1 VSEVLLDYD
10 RLGWLRAALLGFTGL
25 VAAFLLL
32 PVVFI
37 VLLSFGSSRWLA
49 FPPPGWTLKWYEE
62 LVADPAWLDA
72 AMTSMRIAAMA
83 AVLAVV
89 VGLFA
94 SFALVRGEFRGRDV
108 LRGLLL
114 TPMILPVVVFAVA
127 IYAFFLRLGL
137 GGTTIGFVIA
147 HTVLALPFAVIPIAT
162 ALEGFD
168 KTIEDAAIVC
178 GASPLEAKLRVT
190 LPSIKIG
197 IFSAAI
203 FAFLASWDE
212 VVVAIF
218 MASPTLQTLPVKIWG
233 SLRQDLSPVI
243 AAASS
248 LLVLLTLFLMIATA
262 FIRRRFSK

>member
-1 VSEVLLDYD
+1 MLLDYD
-10 RLGWLRAALLGFTGL
+10 RMGWLKIALLGFTVL

-49 FPPPGWTLKWYEE
+49 FPPPGWTLKWYQE
-62 LVADPAWLDA
+62 LFADPSWLEA
-72 AMTSMRIAAMA
+72 ALTSARIATMTAI
-83 AVLAVV
+83 LAVV
-89 VGLFA
+89 IGLLA
-94 SFALVRGEFRGRDV
+94 SFALVRGQFRGREI

-114 TPMILPVVVFAVA
+114 TPMVLPVVVFAIA

-147 HTVLALPFAVIPIAT
+147 HTVLALPFAIIPIAT

-168 KTIEDAAIVC
+168 KSIEDAAIVC
-178 GASPLEAKLRVT
+178 GASPLVAKLRIT
-190 LPSIKIG
+190 LPSIRIG

-233 SLRQDLSPVI
+233 SLRSDLSPVI

-248 LLVLLTLFLMIATA
+248 LLVGLTLALMVVAA
-262 FIRRRFSK
+262 LLRRKFQT

>member
-1 VSEVLLDYD
+1 MLLDYD
-10 RLGWLRAALLGFTGL
+10 RLGWLRVALVGFTAA

-49 FPPPGWTLKWYEE
+49 FPPPGWTLKWYQE
-62 LVADPAWLDA
+62 LFADPSWIEA
-72 AMTSMRIAAMA
+72 ALTSARIATMTAI
-83 AVLAVV
+83 LAVAI
-89 VGLFA
+89 GLLA
-94 SFALVRGEFRGRDV
+94 SFALVRGEFRGREI

-114 TPMILPVVVFAVA
+114 TPMVLPVVVFAIAV
-127 IYAFFLRLGL
+127 YAFFLRLGL
-137 GGTTIGFVIA
+137 GGTTLGFVLA
-147 HTVLALPFAVIPIAT
+147 HTVLALPFAIIPIAT

-168 KTIEDAAIVC
+168 KSIEDAAIVC
-178 GASPLEAKLRVT
+178 GASPLQAKLRIT
-190 LPSIKIG
+190 LPSIRIG

-203 FAFLASWDE
+203 FSFLASWDE

-233 SLRQDLSPVI
+233 SLRSDLTPVI

-248 LLVLLTLFLMIATA
+248 LLVGLTLALMVATA
-262 FIRRRFSK
+262 LLRRKLQT

>member
-1 VSEVLLDYD
+1 MLLDYD
-10 RLGWLRAALLGFTGL
+10 RLGWPKIVLLAFTGL

-49 FPPPGWTLKWYEE
+49 FPPPGWTLKWYQE
-62 LVADPAWLDA
+62 LFADPSWIEA
-72 AMTSMRIAAMA
+72 ALTSARIATMTAI
-83 AVLAVV
+83 LAVAI
-89 VGLFA
+89 GLLA
-94 SFALVRGEFRGRDV
+94 SFALVRGDFRGREI

-114 TPMILPVVVFAVA
+114 TPMVLPVVVFAIAV
-127 IYAFFLRLGL
+127 YAFFLHLGL
-137 GGTTIGFVIA
+137 GGTTLGFVLA
-147 HTVLALPFAVIPIAT
+147 HTVLALPFAIIPIAT

-168 KTIEDAAIVC
+168 KSIEDAAIVC
-178 GASPLEAKLRVT
+178 GASPLQAKLRIT
-190 LPSIKIG
+190 LPSIRIG

-203 FAFLASWDE
+203 FSFLASWDE

-233 SLRQDLSPVI
+233 SLRSDLTPVI

-248 LLVLLTLFLMIATA
+248 LLVGLTLAMMVVTA
-262 FIRRRFSK
+262 LLRRKLQT

>member
-1 VSEVLLDYD
+1 MLLDYD

-49 FPPPGWTLKWYEE
+49 FPPPSWTLKWYEE
-62 LVADPAWLDA
+62 LFADPAWLEA
-72 AMTSMRIAAMA
+72 ALTSARIATMA
-83 AVLAVV
+83 AILAVV
-89 VGLFA
+89 IGLLA
-94 SFALVRGEFRGRDV
+94 SFALVRGQFRGRNV

-114 TPMILPVVVFAVA
+114 TPMVLPVVVFAIA
-127 IYAFFLRLGL
+127 IYAFFLRIGL
-137 GGTTIGFVIA
+137 GGTTAGFVIA
-147 HTVLALPFAVIPIAT
+147 HTVLALPFAIIPITA

-168 KTIEDAAIVC
+168 KSIEDAAIVC
-178 GASPLEAKLRVT
+178 GARPFEAKLRVT
-190 LPSIKIG
+190 LPAIKIG

-248 LLVLLTLFLMIATA
+248 LLVLLTLSLMIVTA
-262 FIRRRFSK
+262 LIRRKLSK

>member
-1 VSEVLLDYD
+1 MLLDYD
-10 RLGWLRAALLGFTGL
+10 RLGWLRGALLAFTGL

-62 LVADPAWLDA
+62 LFAEPAWLEA
-72 AMTSMRIAAMA
+72 ALTSARIATLAT
-83 AVLAVV
+83 VLAVII
-89 VGLFA
+89 GLMA
-94 SFALVRGEFRGRDV
+94 SFALVRGKFRGRNTV
-108 LRGLLL
+108 RGLLL
-114 TPMILPVVVFAVA
+114 TPMVLPVVVFAIA
-127 IYAFFLRLGL
+127 IYAFFLRIGL
-137 GGTTIGFVIA
+137 GGTTAGFVIA
-147 HTVLALPFAVIPIAT
+147 HTVLALPFAIIPITA

-168 KTIEDAAIVC
+168 KSIEDAAIVC
-178 GASPLEAKLRVT
+178 GASPFEAKLRVT

-248 LLVLLTLFLMIATA
+248 LLVLLTLSLMIVTA
-262 FIRRRFSK
+262 VIRRKLST

>member
-1 VSEVLLDYD
+1 MLLDYD

-32 PVVFI
+32 PVVLI

-49 FPPPGWTLKWYEE
+49 FPPPSWTLKWYGE
-62 LVADPAWLDA
+62 LFADPAWLEA
-72 AMTSMRIAAMA
+72 ALTSARIAAMA
-83 AVLAVV
+83 ALLAVV
-89 VGLFA
+89 IGLLA
-94 SFALVRGEFRGRDV
+94 SFALVRGQFRGRNV

-114 TPMILPVVVFAVA
+114 TPMVLPVVVFAIA
-127 IYAFFLRLGL
+127 IYAFFLRIGL
-137 GGTTIGFVIA
+137 GGTTAGFVIA
-147 HTVLALPFAVIPIAT
+147 HTVLALPFAIIPITA

-168 KTIEDAAIVC
+168 KSIEDAAIVC
-178 GASPLEAKLRVT
+178 GASPFEAKLRVT
-190 LPSIKIG
+190 LPAIKIG

-218 MASPTLQTLPVKIWG
+218 MASPNLQTLPVKIWG

-248 LLVLLTLFLMIATA
+248 LLVFLTLSLMIVTA
-262 FIRRRFSK
+262 LIRRKLSK

>member
-1 VSEVLLDYD
+1 MLLDYE
-10 RLGWLRAALLGFTGL
+10 RMGRPLRVALLGFTTL
-25 VAAFLLL
+25 VGAFLLL

-37 VLLSFGSSRWLA
+37 ILLSFGSSRWLA
-49 FPPPGWTLKWYEE
+49 FPPPGWTLKWYQE
-62 LVADPAWLDA
+62 LFADPSWLEA
-72 AMTSMRIAAMA
+72 ALTSARIATLTAIF
-83 AVLAVV
+83 AVV
-89 VGLFA
+89 IGLFA
-94 SFALVRGEFRGRDV
+94 SFALVRGNFRGREI

-114 TPMILPVVVFAVA
+114 TPMVLPVVVFAIA

-137 GGTTIGFVIA
+137 GGTTVGFVIA
-147 HTVLALPFAVIPIAT
+147 HTVLALPFAIIPIAT

-168 KTIEDAAIVC
+168 KSIEDAAIVC
-178 GASPLEAKLRVT
+178 GASPFEAKLRVT

-243 AAASS
+243 AAVSS
-248 LLVLLTLFLMIATA
+248 LLVFLTLFLMVAA
-262 FIRRRFSK
+262 ALIRRRFSK

>member
-1 VSEVLLDYD
+1 MLLDYD

-62 LVADPAWLDA
+62 LFADPAWLEA
-72 AMTSMRIAAMA
+72 ALTSARIATMA
-83 AVLAVV
+83 AILAVV
-89 VGLFA
+89 IGLLA
-94 SFALVRGEFRGRDV
+94 SFALVRGQFRGRNV

-114 TPMILPVVVFAVA
+114 TPMVLPVVVFAIA
-127 IYAFFLRLGL
+127 IYAFFLRIGL
-137 GGTTIGFVIA
+137 GGTTAGFVIA
-147 HTVLALPFAVIPIAT
+147 HTVLALPFAIIPITA

-168 KTIEDAAIVC
+168 KSIEDAAIVC
-178 GASPLEAKLRVT
+178 GASPFEAKLRVT
-190 LPSIKIG
+190 LPAIKIG

-248 LLVLLTLFLMIATA
+248 LLVLLTLSLMIVTA
-262 FIRRRFSK
+262 LIRRKLSK

>member
-1 VSEVLLDYD
+1 MLLDYD
-10 RLGWLRAALLGFTGL
+10 RLGWLKIVLLGFTAL

-37 VLLSFGSSRWLA
+37 VLLSFGSSHWLA
-49 FPPPGWTLKWYEE
+49 FPPPGWTLKWYQE
-62 LVADPAWLDA
+62 LFADPSWIEA
-72 AMTSMRIAAMA
+72 ALTSARIATMTAI
-83 AVLAVV
+83 LAVAI
-89 VGLFA
+89 GLLA
-94 SFALVRGEFRGRDV
+94 SFALVRGEFRGREI

-114 TPMILPVVVFAVA
+114 TPMVLPVVVFAIA

-137 GGTTIGFVIA
+137 GGTTIGFVVA
-147 HTVLALPFAVIPIAT
+147 HTVLALPFAIIPIAT

-168 KTIEDAAIVC
+168 KSIEDAAIVC
-178 GASPLEAKLRVT
+178 GASPLQAKLRIT
-190 LPSIKIG
+190 LPSIRIG

-203 FAFLASWDE
+203 FSFLASWDE

-233 SLRQDLSPVI
+233 SLRSDLTPVI

-248 LLVLLTLFLMIATA
+248 LLVALTLALMIVTA
-262 FIRRRFSK
+262 LLRRKLQT

>member
-1 VSEVLLDYD
+1 MLLDYD
-10 RLGWLRAALLGFTGL
+10 RMGWLKFALLGFTAL
-25 VAAFLLL
+25 VAGFLLL

-49 FPPPGWTLKWYEE
+49 FPPPGWTLKWYQE
-62 LVADPAWLDA
+62 LFADPAWLDA
-72 AMTSMRIAAMA
+72 ALTSARIAAMTA
-83 AVLAVV
+83 IFAVLI
-89 VGLFA
+89 GLLA
-94 SFALVRGEFRGRDV
+94 SFALVHGKFRGREI

-114 TPMILPVVVFAVA
+114 TPMVLPVVVFAIA

-147 HTVLALPFAVIPIAT
+147 HTVLALPFAIIPIAT

-168 KTIEDAAIVC
+168 KSIEDAAIVC
-178 GASPLEAKLRVT
+178 GASPLEAKLRIT
-190 LPSIKIG
+190 LPSIRIG

-233 SLRQDLSPVI
+233 SLRSDLSPVI

-248 LLVLLTLFLMIATA
+248 LLVGLTLALMAVTA
-262 FIRRRFSK
+262 LLRRKSQT

>member
-1 VSEVLLDYD
+1 MLLDYD
-10 RLGWLRAALLGFTGL
+10 RLGWLKAALLAFTTL

-49 FPPPGWTLKWYEE
+49 FPPPGWTLKWYQE
-62 LVADPAWLDA
+62 LFADPSWVEA
-72 AMTSMRIAAMA
+72 ALTSARIATMTAI
-83 AVLAVV
+83 LAVAI
-89 VGLFA
+89 GLLA
-94 SFALVRGEFRGRDV
+94 SFALVRGQVRGREI

-114 TPMILPVVVFAVA
+114 TPMVLPVVVFAIA

-137 GGTTIGFVIA
+137 GGTTIGFVVA
-147 HTVLALPFAVIPIAT
+147 HTVLALPFAIIPIAT

-168 KTIEDAAIVC
+168 KSIEDAAIVC
-178 GASPLEAKLRVT
+178 GASPFQAKLRIT
-190 LPSIKIG
+190 LPSIRIG

-203 FAFLASWDE
+203 FSFLASWDE

-233 SLRQDLSPVI
+233 SLRSDLTPVI

-248 LLVLLTLFLMIATA
+248 LLVALTLALMIVTA
-262 FIRRRFSK
+262 LLRRKLQT

>member
-1 VSEVLLDYD
+1 MLLDYD

-62 LVADPAWLDA
+62 LFADPAWLEA
-72 AMTSMRIAAMA
+72 ALTSARIATMA
-83 AVLAVV
+83 AILAVV
-89 VGLFA
+89 IGLLA
-94 SFALVRGEFRGRDV
+94 SFALVRGQFRGRNT

-114 TPMILPVVVFAVA
+114 TPMVLPVVVFAIA
-127 IYAFFLRLGL
+127 IYAFFLRIGL
-137 GGTTIGFVIA
+137 GGTTTGFVIA
-147 HTVLALPFAVIPIAT
+147 HTVLALPFAIIPITA

-168 KTIEDAAIVC
+168 KSIEDAAIVC
-178 GASPLEAKLRVT
+178 GASPFEAKLRVT
-190 LPSIKIG
+190 LPAIKIG

-248 LLVLLTLFLMIATA
+248 LLVLLTLSLMIVTA
-262 FIRRRFSK
+262 LIRRKLSK

>member
-1 VSEVLLDYD
+1 MLLDYD
-10 RLGWLRAALLGFTGL
+10 RLGWLKIALLAFTAL
-25 VAAFLLL
+25 VATFLLL

-49 FPPPGWTLKWYEE
+49 FPPPGWTLKWYQE
-62 LVADPAWLDA
+62 LFADPAWLDA
-72 AMTSMRIAAMA
+72 AVTSARIATITAI
-83 AVLAVV
+83 LAVTI
-89 VGLFA
+89 GLLA
-94 SFALVRGEFRGRDV
+94 SFALVRGSFRGREI

-114 TPMILPVVVFAVA
+114 TPMVLPVVVFAIA

-137 GGTTIGFVIA
+137 GGTTVGFVIA
-147 HTVLALPFAVIPIAT
+147 HTVLALPFAIIPIAT

-168 KTIEDAAIVC
+168 KSIEDAAIVC
-178 GASPLEAKLRVT
+178 GASPLQAKLRIT
-190 LPSIKIG
+190 LPSIRIG

-203 FAFLASWDE
+203 FSFLASWDE

-233 SLRQDLSPVI
+233 SLRADLTPVI

-248 LLVLLTLFLMIATA
+248 LLVALTLALMVTTA
-262 FIRRRFSK
+262 LLRRKLQT

>member
-1 VSEVLLDYD
+1 MLLDYD
-10 RLGWLRAALLGFTGL
+10 RLGWLKVALLALTAL

-49 FPPPGWTLKWYEE
+49 FPPPGWTLKWYQE
-62 LVADPAWLDA
+62 LFADPSWIEA
-72 AMTSMRIAAMA
+72 ALTSARIATMTAI
-83 AVLAVV
+83 LAVAI
-89 VGLFA
+89 GLLA
-94 SFALVRGEFRGRDV
+94 SFALVRGQFSGREI

-114 TPMILPVVVFAVA
+114 TPMVLPVVVFAIA

-137 GGTTIGFVIA
+137 GGTTIGFVVA
-147 HTVLALPFAVIPIAT
+147 HTVLALPFAIIPIAT

-168 KTIEDAAIVC
+168 KSIEDAAIVC
-178 GASPLEAKLRVT
+178 GASPLQAKLRIT
-190 LPSIKIG
+190 LPSIRIG

-203 FAFLASWDE
+203 FSFLASWDE

-233 SLRQDLSPVI
+233 SLRSDLTPVI

-248 LLVLLTLFLMIATA
+248 LLVALTLALMIVTA
-262 FIRRRFSK
+262 LLRRKLQT

>member
-1 VSEVLLDYD
+1 MLLDYD
-10 RLGWLRAALLGFTGL
+10 RMGWLKIALLGFTAL

-49 FPPPGWTLKWYEE
+49 FPPPGWTLKWYQE
-62 LVADPAWLDA
+62 LFADPAWLEA
-72 AMTSMRIAAMA
+72 ALTSARIATMTAI
-83 AVLAVV
+83 LAVV
-89 VGLFA
+89 IGLIA
-94 SFALVRGEFRGRDV
+94 SFALVRGQSRGCEI

-114 TPMILPVVVFAVA
+114 TPMVLPVVVFAIA

-147 HTVLALPFAVIPIAT
+147 HTVLALPFAIIPIAT

-168 KTIEDAAIVC
+168 KSIEDAAIVC
-178 GASPLEAKLRVT
+178 GASPLEAKLRIT
-190 LPSIKIG
+190 LPSIRIG

-233 SLRQDLSPVI
+233 SLRSDLSPVI

-248 LLVLLTLFLMIATA
+248 LLVGLTLALMVVTA
-262 FIRRRFSK
+262 LLRRKFQT

>member
-1 VSEVLLDYD
+1 MLLDYD
-10 RLGWLRAALLGFTGL
+10 RLGWLKIVLLGFTAL

-49 FPPPGWTLKWYEE
+49 FPPPGWTLKWYQE
-62 LVADPAWLDA
+62 LFADPSWIEA
-72 AMTSMRIAAMA
+72 ALTSARIATMTAI
-83 AVLAVV
+83 LAVAI
-89 VGLFA
+89 GLLA
-94 SFALVRGEFRGRDV
+94 SFALVRGEFRGREI

-114 TPMILPVVVFAVA
+114 TPMVLPVVVFAIA

-137 GGTTIGFVIA
+137 GGTTVGFVVA
-147 HTVLALPFAVIPIAT
+147 HTVLALPFAIIPIAT

-168 KTIEDAAIVC
+168 KSIEDAAIVC
-178 GASPLEAKLRVT
+178 GASPLQAKLRIT
-190 LPSIKIG
+190 LPSIRIG

-203 FAFLASWDE
+203 FSFLASWDE

-233 SLRQDLSPVI
+233 SLRSDLTPVI

-248 LLVLLTLFLMIATA
+248 LLVALTLALMIVTA
-262 FIRRRFSK
+262 LLRRKLQT

>member
-1 VSEVLLDYD
+1 MLLDYD
-10 RLGWLRAALLGFTGL
+10 RMGWLKIALLGFTAL
-25 VAAFLLL
+25 VAGFLLL

-49 FPPPGWTLKWYEE
+49 FPPPGWTLKWYQE
-62 LVADPAWLDA
+62 LFADPAWLDA
-72 AMTSMRIAAMA
+72 ALTSARIATMTAI
-83 AVLAVV
+83 LAVAI
-89 VGLFA
+89 GLLA
-94 SFALVRGEFRGRDV
+94 SFALVRGQFAGREI

-114 TPMILPVVVFAVA
+114 TPMVLPVVVFAIA

-147 HTVLALPFAVIPIAT
+147 HTVLALPFAIIPIAT

-168 KTIEDAAIVC
+168 RSIEDAAIVC
-178 GASPLEAKLRVT
+178 GASPLEARLRIT
-190 LPSIKIG
+190 LPSIRIG

-203 FAFLASWDE
+203 FSFLASWDE

-218 MASPTLQTLPVKIWG
+218 MASPSLQTLPVKIWG
-233 SLRQDLSPVI
+233 SLRSDLSPVI

-248 LLVLLTLFLMIATA
+248 LLVGLTLALMVVTA
-262 FIRRRFSK
+262 LLQRKVRT

>member
-1 VSEVLLDYD
+1 MLLDYD
-10 RLGWLRAALLGFTGL
+10 RMGWLRVALLGFTAL
-25 VAAFLLL
+25 VAGFLLL

-49 FPPPGWTLKWYEE
+49 FPPPGWTLKWYQE
-62 LVADPAWLDA
+62 LFADPAWLDA
-72 AMTSMRIAAMA
+72 ALTSARIATMTAI
-83 AVLAVV
+83 LAVAI
-89 VGLFA
+89 GLLA
-94 SFALVRGEFRGRDV
+94 SFALVRGQFAGREI

-114 TPMILPVVVFAVA
+114 TPMVLPVVVFAIA

-147 HTVLALPFAVIPIAT
+147 HTVLALPFAIIPIAT

-168 KTIEDAAIVC
+168 KSIEDAAIVC
-178 GASPLEAKLRVT
+178 GASPLEARLRIT
-190 LPSIKIG
+190 LPSIRIG

-203 FAFLASWDE
+203 FSFLASWDE

-218 MASPTLQTLPVKIWG
+218 MASPSLQTLPVKIWG
-233 SLRQDLSPVI
+233 SLRSDLSPVI

-248 LLVLLTLFLMIATA
+248 LLVGLTLALMVATA
-262 FIRRRFSK
+262 LLQRKFRT

>member
-1 VSEVLLDYD
+1 MLLDYD

-49 FPPPGWTLKWYEE
+49 FPPPSWTLKWYEE
-62 LVADPAWLDA
+62 LFADPAWLEA
-72 AMTSMRIAAMA
+72 ALTSARIATMA
-83 AVLAVV
+83 AILAVV
-89 VGLFA
+89 IGLLA
-94 SFALVRGEFRGRDV
+94 SFALVRGQFRGRNV

-114 TPMILPVVVFAVA
+114 TPMVLPVVVFAIA
-127 IYAFFLRLGL
+127 IYALFLRIGL
-137 GGTTIGFVIA
+137 GGTTAGFVIA
-147 HTVLALPFAVIPIAT
+147 HTVLALPFAIIPITA

-168 KTIEDAAIVC
+168 KSIEDAAIVC
-178 GASPLEAKLRVT
+178 GASPFEAKLRVT
-190 LPSIKIG
+190 LPAIKIG

-248 LLVLLTLFLMIATA
+248 LLVLLTLSLMIVTA
-262 FIRRRFSK
+262 LIRRKLST

>member
-1 VSEVLLDYD
+1 MLLDYD
-10 RLGWLRAALLGFTGL
+10 RMGWLRVVLLGITGL
-25 VAAFLLL
+25 VSAFLLL
-32 PVVFI
+32 PVIFI

-62 LVADPAWLDA
+62 LFADPSWFTA
-72 AMTSMRIAAMA
+72 AATSARIAAMT
-83 AVLAVV
+83 AVLAVII
-89 VGLFA
+89 GLLA
-94 SFALVRGEFRGRDV
+94 SFALVRGRFRGRET

-114 TPMILPVVVFAVA
+114 TPMVLPVVVFAIA

-147 HTVLALPFAVIPIAT
+147 HTVLALPFAIIPIAT

-168 KTIEDAAIVC
+168 KSIEDAAIVC
-178 GASPLEAKLRVT
+178 GASPLEAKIRIT
-190 LPSIKIG
+190 LPSIRIG

-203 FAFLASWDE
+203 FSFLASWDE

-248 LLVLLTLFLMIATA
+248 FLVLLTLLLMIVTA
-262 FIRRRFSK
+262 LLRRRFAK

>member
-1 VSEVLLDYD
+1 MLLDYD
-10 RLGWLRAALLGFTGL
+10 RMGWLRVVLLGITGL

-32 PVVFI
+32 PVIFI

-49 FPPPGWTLKWYEE
+49 FPPPGWTLKWYKE
-62 LVADPAWLDA
+62 LFADPSWFA
-72 AMTSMRIAAMA
+72 AAATSARIAALT

-89 VGLFA
+89 IGLLA
-94 SFALVRGEFRGRDV
+94 SFALVRGRFRGRET

-114 TPMILPVVVFAVA
+114 TPMVLPVVVFAIA

-147 HTVLALPFAVIPIAT
+147 HTVLALPFAIIPIAT

-168 KTIEDAAIVC
+168 KSIEDAAIVC
-178 GASPLEAKLRVT
+178 GASPLEAKLRIT
-190 LPSIKIG
+190 LPSIRIG

-248 LLVLLTLFLMIATA
+248 LLVLLTVLLMIVTA
-262 FIRRRFSK
+262 FLRRRFAK

>member
-1 VSEVLLDYD
+1 MLLDYD
-10 RLGWLRAALLGFTGL
+10 RLGWLKVVLLAFTAV

-49 FPPPGWTLKWYEE
+49 FPPPGWTLKWYQE
-62 LVADPAWLDA
+62 LFADPSWIEA
-72 AMTSMRIAAMA
+72 ALTSARIATMTAI
-83 AVLAVV
+83 LAVTI
-89 VGLFA
+89 GLLA
-94 SFALVRGEFRGRDV
+94 SFALVRGQFRGREV

-114 TPMILPVVVFAVA
+114 TPMVLPVVVFAIA
-127 IYAFFLRLGL
+127 IYAFFLRMGL

-147 HTVLALPFAVIPIAT
+147 HTVLALPFAIIPIAT

-168 KTIEDAAIVC
+168 KSIEDAAIVC
-178 GASPLEAKLRVT
+178 GASPLQAKLRIT
-190 LPSIKIG
+190 LPSIRIG

-203 FAFLASWDE
+203 FSFLASWDE

-233 SLRQDLSPVI
+233 SLRSDLTPVI

-248 LLVLLTLFLMIATA
+248 LLVALTLALMIVTA
-262 FIRRRFSK
+262 LLRRKLQT

>member
-1 VSEVLLDYD
+1 MLLDYD
-10 RLGWLRAALLGFTGL
+10 RLGWLKVALLGFTTL

-49 FPPPGWTLKWYEE
+49 FPPPGWTLKWYQE
-62 LVADPAWLDA
+62 LFADPSWIEA
-72 AMTSMRIAAMA
+72 ALTSARIATMTAI
-83 AVLAVV
+83 LAVAI
-89 VGLFA
+89 GLLA
-94 SFALVRGEFRGRDV
+94 AFALVRGQFRGREI

-114 TPMILPVVVFAVA
+114 TPMVLPVVVFAIA

-137 GGTTIGFVIA
+137 GGTTVGFVVA
-147 HTVLALPFAVIPIAT
+147 HTVLALPFAIIPIAT

-168 KTIEDAAIVC
+168 KSIEDAAIVC
-178 GASPLEAKLRVT
+178 GASPFQAKLRIT
-190 LPSIKIG
+190 LPSIRIG

-203 FAFLASWDE
+203 FSFLASWDE

-233 SLRQDLSPVI
+233 SLRSDLTPVI

-248 LLVLLTLFLMIATA
+248 LLVALTLALMIVTA
-262 FIRRRFSK
+262 LLRRKLQT

>member
-1 VSEVLLDYD
+1 MLLDYD
-10 RLGWLRAALLGFTGL
+10 RMGWLKIALLGFTAL
-25 VAAFLLL
+25 VAGFLLL

-49 FPPPGWTLKWYEE
+49 FPPPGWTLKWYQE
-62 LVADPAWLDA
+62 LFADPAWLDA
-72 AMTSMRIAAMA
+72 ALTSARIATMTAI
-83 AVLAVV
+83 LSVV
-89 VGLFA
+89 IGLLA
-94 SFALVRGEFRGRDV
+94 SFALVRGQFAGREI

-114 TPMILPVVVFAVA
+114 TPMVLPVVVFAIA

-147 HTVLALPFAVIPIAT
+147 HTVLALPFAIIPIAT

-168 KTIEDAAIVC
+168 KSIEDAAIVC
-178 GASPLEAKLRVT
+178 GASPLEARLRIT
-190 LPSIKIG
+190 LPSIRIG

-203 FAFLASWDE
+203 FSFLASWDE

-218 MASPTLQTLPVKIWG
+218 MASPSLQTLPVKIWG
-233 SLRQDLSPVI
+233 SLRSDLSPVI

-248 LLVLLTLFLMIATA
+248 LLVGLTLALMVVTA
-262 FIRRRFSK
+262 LLQRKVKT

>member
-1 VSEVLLDYD
+1 MLLDYD
-10 RLGWLRAALLGFTGL
+10 RMGWLKIVLLGFTAL

-49 FPPPGWTLKWYEE
+49 FPPPGWTLKWYQE
-62 LVADPAWLDA
+62 LFADPSWLEA
-72 AMTSMRIAAMA
+72 ALTSARIATMTTI
-83 AVLAVV
+83 LAVV
-89 VGLFA
+89 IGLLA
-94 SFALVRGEFRGRDV
+94 SFALVRGQFRGREII
-108 LRGLLL
+108 RGLLL
-114 TPMILPVVVFAVA
+114 TPMVLPVVVFAIA

-147 HTVLALPFAVIPIAT
+147 HTVLALPFAIIPIAT

-168 KTIEDAAIVC
+168 KSIEDAAIVC
-178 GASPLEAKLRVT
+178 GASPLEAKLRIT
-190 LPSIKIG
+190 FPSIRIG

-233 SLRQDLSPVI
+233 SLRSDLSPVI

-248 LLVLLTLFLMIATA
+248 LLVGLTLALMVVAA
-262 FIRRRFSK
+262 LLRRKFQT